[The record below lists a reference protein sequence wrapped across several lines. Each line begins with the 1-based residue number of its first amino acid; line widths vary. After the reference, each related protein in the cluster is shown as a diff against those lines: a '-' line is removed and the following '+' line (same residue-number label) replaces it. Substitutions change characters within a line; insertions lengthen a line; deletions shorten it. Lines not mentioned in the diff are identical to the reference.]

1 MDRWLLLLRLLNL
14 IGYRLGEV
22 VPGLLLLAGTTAH
35 LNVTN
40 VSDFSIV
47 MYHYFIHFQLVK
59 ASAHTILV
67 PTTAVTPVTTM
78 TVGEDAAEDA
88 MMTTGVVVG
97 TTTAGDT
104 VAVIMIVEKGVDMA
118 ATVVATTIVADVIMI
133 DGTECRLTNGMESR
147 YRTARL
153 ALPFILAAIFYIL
166 FSLYVLAEGLSLG

>member
-1 MDRWLLLLRLLNL
+1 MWLLLLRLLSL

-22 VPGLLLLAGTTAH
+22 VPGLPLLAGTTAH
-35 LNVTN
+35 LSVTN
-40 VSDFSIV
+40 VSDFRIV

-67 PTTAVTPVTTM
+67 RTTAVTPVTTM

-133 DGTECRLTNGMESR
+133 DGTECGSWQTYERNGVSISHR
-147 YRTARL
+147 APCTSFYPRCDFL
-153 ALPFILAAIFYIL
+153 HPIFFVCI
-166 FSLYVLAEGLSLG
+166 S